1 MAYLADFSSRRLSS
15 LLKTAASTASRRISS
30 FNSSDI
36 LDKLLGCIIFDSCKL
51 SFQKILS
58 SDGVEEFW
66 AEIKLKL
73 EQSYQLALTKMKLYS
88 VWFD

>member
-15 LLKTAASTASRRISS
+15 LLKTAA
-30 FNSSDI
+30 
-36 LDKLLGCIIFDSCKL
+36 
-51 SFQKILS
+51 FQKILS